1 MLKSIGTTCSEST
14 EKQENKVSYNT
25 DNIVSDL
32 NDFFGDDWK
41 EIKTQPEK
49 RNIIIVKNIVQN
61 NKNWFFVS
69 NFWEF
74 PKTMQKNNVPL
85 HGVVGP
91 CGVVHQSLIFWGK
104 NLTQKMGKMD
114 QERAKIRVFWIYW
127 KI

>member
-1 MLKSIGTTCSEST
+1 MLKSIATTRSDGT
-14 EKQENKVSYNT
+14 EKQENKASYNT
-25 DNIVSDL
+25 DYIVSDL
-32 NDFFGDDWK
+32 NDFFGDNWK

-91 CGVVHQSLIFWGK
+91 CGVVHHRVWIFGEKILPKRWGK
-104 NLTQKMGKMD
+104 WTKKGPK
-114 QERAKIRVFWIYW
+114 
-127 KI
+127 